1 MNSNQAFSFWGD
13 YSLLFIR
20 LVFAFLFIYALILI
34 LNFLRD
40 KFILKEISTKKE
52 SVSELLLIL
61 NKLFLMSGLGFMV
74 SSGVYSAIVGISR
87 NMFNGS
93 VNFGNSLNYLVFGIL
108 LIFIGLGFK
117 SANKIADK
125 QKTSA

>member
-52 SVSELLLIL
+52 SVSELLQIL

-74 SSGVYSAIVGISR
+74 SSGVYAIIAGLSR

-93 VNFGNSLNYLVFGIL
+93 MTSGNSLNYLVLGIL

-117 SANKIADK
+117 SACKIVDK